1 MTNKVYCGE
10 CVYNLTANP
19 EKVACSVMVMEEP
32 VVFDY
37 TKDSGCES
45 GYRQEDAFPEEDS
58 FDF

>member
-1 MTNKVYCGE
+1 MANKVRCDE
-10 CVYNLTANP
+10 CVYNLSDTQD
-19 EKVACSVMVMEEP
+19 KVVCSVMVMEEP